1 MLAVSIIA
9 AGVIAVAA
17 ALLIRRVLDAR
28 VVGERGFARQAAGV
42 ADPMAGG
49 GLGVVLLTGASL
61 FRR

>member
-1 MLAVSIIA
+1 LIIIA
-9 AGVIAVAA
+9 SGIVVPAVAF
-17 ALLIRRVLDAR
+17 LIRQVLDAR
-28 VVGERGFARQAAGV
+28 VAGGRGFARQAAGV

>member
-49 GLGVVLLTGASL
+49 GLVSC
-61 FRR
+61 F